1 MRHWCEQE
9 GQRAVPTE
17 AELTGRINH
26 IKAQLVVLGDLRPGA
41 LSEQY
46 NTCRSAGCRCK
57 ADPPHRHG
65 PYHQLSYR
73 RRGRST
79 TENVR
84 PEHVAAVQAQIAN
97 YRRLR
102 DLIDEW
108 VDAAVELDRL
118 RRAPAR

>member
-1 MRHWCEQE
+1 V
-9 GQRAVPTE
+9 ATE
-17 AELTGRINH
+17 AELTGRIKR
-26 IKAQLVVLGDLRPGA
+26 IKAQLVALGDLRPGA

-57 ADPPHRHG
+57 ADPPSKHG
-65 PYHQLSYR
+65 PYHQLSYS

-84 PEHVAAVQAQIAN
+84 TEHVAAVRAQIAA
-97 YRRLR
+97 YHQLR

-108 VDAAVELDRL
+108 VDAAIELDRL
-118 RRAPAR
+118 RRAPPR